1 MPVLN
6 VDPSDASDG
15 PAGSNPSL
23 SGGGAAG
30 SRLPLST
37 ADPAGGD
44 PPVSTAD
51 PADGPSP
58 LSAGDPDGSAP
69 SPSAGDPTEGRP
81 PLSASV
87 SAGVANGAIRSLD
100 PRVVTV
106 NRLSTAIAGA
116 IVVGLHL
123 LVVAGM
129 WLAQGPGWD
138 TLLVSAAWLPVA
150 LLFVWLA
157 IAWPRIDY
165 RRWQYR
171 VDDRGIE
178 IWSGVVWR
186 AAVVVPR
193 SRVQHIDVSQG
204 PLERSW
210 GLATLSIHT
219 AGTQHSKVDL
229 PGLDHAVALAVRD
242 ALLPKDAEPAV

>member
-1 MPVLN
+1 M
-6 VDPSDASDG
+6 
-15 PAGSNPSL
+15 
-23 SGGGAAG
+23 AAAAV
-30 SRLPLST
+30 P
-37 ADPAGGD
+37 
-44 PPVSTAD
+44 
-51 PADGPSP
+51 
-58 LSAGDPDGSAP
+58 
-69 SPSAGDPTEGRP
+69 
-81 PLSASV
+81 
-87 SAGVANGAIRSLD
+87 AGVADGAIRSLD

-106 NRLSTAIAGA
+106 NRLSSAIAGA
-116 IVVGLHL
+116 IVSGLHL
-123 LVVAGM
+123 IFVAGM
-129 WLAQGPGWD
+129 WLVEGPGWD
-138 TLLVSAAWLPVA
+138 TLLVSAAWFPVA

-157 IAWPRIDY
+157 VQWPRIDY
-165 RRWQYR
+165 RHWRYR

-193 SRVQHIDVSQG
+193 SRVQHIDVAQG
-204 PLERSW
+204 PIERSW